1 MAVDGH
7 LYISVFV
14 VNSSAGLL
22 VRYMAA
28 VNRRSA
34 VLSTASL

>member
-1 MAVDGH
+1 VAVDGH